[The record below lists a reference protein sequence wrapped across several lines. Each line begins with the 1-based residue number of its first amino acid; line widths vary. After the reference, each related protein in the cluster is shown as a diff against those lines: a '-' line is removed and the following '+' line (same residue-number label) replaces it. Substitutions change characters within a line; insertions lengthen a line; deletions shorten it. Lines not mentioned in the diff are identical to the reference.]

1 MESRETRPGLPPAH
15 RKPLDHPIRK
25 ECCADQSTCP
35 GGARSSVHWDQGRI
49 EYLALPVSPDNK
61 GAFQS
66 LKSSIRKLDDL
77 PREMTKLARHVELR
91 ARAEERAGHEVSAG
105 ADFLA
110 ASVLYGG
117 AQWPIYSTSKLNLVL
132 EKKKTDC
139 YLAYASHADH
149 RIEAVEVPYEDTTVA
164 AWFHLPIGYAGGEVP
179 CVVMTSGMDAFK
191 EVGLLGAGD
200 RYLSRGMAVLVV
212 DVPGQGTSLVR
223 EIFYEPEKL
232 GTVGINAF
240 DVMAARSEVDAN
252 RIMVTGLSQGS
263 FWATQMAAAE
273 PRYAACAVMFTCF
286 DPHNTSMFAAQSP
299 TFRQKFMY
307 MTGTSTFEE
316 LQAAVAKMEVAPL
329 SEKITMPYLV
339 VMGEDDPLTDPAQT
353 FSHLN
358 AVPGPKEL
366 LFYVGED
373 HGPVTRSSGQL
384 GPPVF
389 RYIPDWMAD
398 RAAGHPLESRIITI
412 DALGRP
418 HPEPWGEDRHYD
430 YGSPLDADNLFGEGP
445 ETGLQ

>member
-1 MESRETRPGLPPAH
+1 VPINPHALEERDPRFTDQRWL
-15 RKPLDHPIRK
+15 LDLVISLSGP
-25 ECCADQSTCP
+25 D
-35 GGARSSVHWDQGRI
+35 WDQGRI

-139 YLAYASHADH
+139 YLAYANHADH
-149 RIEAVEVPYEDTTVA
+149 RIEAVEVPYQGTTVA

-223 EIFYEPEKL
+223 EIFYEPDKL
-232 GTVGINAF
+232 GTVGISAF
-240 DVMAARSEVDAN
+240 DLMAARSEVDAN

-339 VMGEDDPLTDPAQT
+339 IMGEDDPLTDPAQT

-398 RAAGHPLESRIITI
+398 RAAGHPLGSRIITI
-412 DALGRP
+412 DALGRL

-430 YGSPLDADNLFGEGP
+430 YGSPLDANNLFGEGP

>member
-1 MESRETRPGLPPAH
+1 M
-15 RKPLDHPIRK
+15 PINPHALEERDPRF
-25 ECCADQSTCP
+25 ADQRWLLDLIISLAGP
-35 GGARSSVHWDQGRI
+35 DWDQGRI
-49 EYLALPVSPDNK
+49 EYRALPVSPDNK

-77 PREMTKLARHVELR
+77 PREMTKVARHFELR
-91 ARAEERAGHEVSAG
+91 AKAEEEVGHEVSAG

-117 AQWPIYSTSKLNLVL
+117 AQWPIYSTSKLNVVL

-139 YLAYASHADH
+139 YLAYARYADH
-149 RIEAVEVPYEDTTVA
+149 HIEAVEVPYEDASVA
-164 AWFHLPIGYAGGEVP
+164 AWFHLPIGYSGGQVP

-223 EIFYEPEKL
+223 EIVYEPEKF
-232 GTVGINAF
+232 GQVGVNAF
-240 DVMAARSEVDAN
+240 DLVAARPEVDES
-252 RIMVTGLSQGS
+252 RITVTGLSQGS

-273 PRYAACAVMFTCF
+273 PRYAACAVMLTCF

-307 MTGTSTFEE
+307 MTGTSTVEE
-316 LQAAVAKMEVAPL
+316 LEAAVATMDVRPL
-329 SEKITMPYLV
+329 SAKLTMPYLV
-339 VMGEDDPLTDPAQT
+339 IMGEDDPLTDPEQT

-373 HGPVTRSSGQL
+373 HGPVTRSAGQL

-398 RAAGHPLESRIITI
+398 RAAGRPLESRIITV
-412 DALGRP
+412 DALGRL
-418 HPEPWGEDRHYD
+418 HPEPWGDEQHYE
-430 YGSPLDADNLFGEGP
+430 YGAPLDADTLLGDSP
-445 ETGLQ
+445 DTGLQ